1 MTSTTID
8 LGERAREALDVATAE
23 PGRARVLAGQVRVEA
38 KRAGRPD
45 VASMA
50 EQALGLAARELG
62 EIDAAVA
69 HLRKAVAVAERAGL
83 ATRAAES
90 RASLAPT
97 LQYAGRP
104 ADALREADRAA
115 AVLRG
120 PALARLQL
128 QRSGILLRLERFDEA
143 LALLRPAAAS
153 FRRNGDTLWEAR
165 LHNARGIIHGHRGA
179 HGAGDRDFRRAA
191 QLFAAAGD
199 EVAAAQM
206 LCNRAWLAGRSG
218 DVPGALA
225 LWDDAEV
232 RLRKLGI
239 PFGVA
244 FIDKCEVLL
253 AVNLAGEART
263 TAEQAAR
270 ELAAGGMASDVPEA
284 QMKVAQAA
292 LLEGDTAS
300 AADVAGRA
308 ARSFGRQHR
317 PAWEAMARWA
327 VVRARYE
334 AGSRTVATQRAASA
348 AADAL
353 AGFGQSVAALDA
365 RLVAARVAVRRGK
378 VDEADALLGSVRV
391 RARTPADVRARAWHA
406 QAIVR
411 DARGDG
417 AGADRC
423 LHAGWRVL
431 DEYRASLGAT
441 ELRASV
447 AGHGQDL
454 ARLGVARGLAAGR
467 PAAVLRWAERG
478 RAAAL
483 RLRPVRPPGDGA
495 LAHDLAEV
503 REVATALAKTETR
516 AEADRLEARQVVLE
530 ESIRRH
536 ARQAAGSGTVDD
548 VPTLD
553 SLAAA
558 LGSSVLVEI
567 VAVDGFL
574 HALVVRDGR
583 AALRPLGPAEAAD
596 TEVEHL
602 RFALRRLALRRGSEA
617 SLAAAAAGAAAA
629 VDRLEAL
636 LLAPVAGD
644 IGDRPLVLSPPGRLH
659 ALPWSTLP
667 TCHGRPLCIV
677 PSAALWLKGAGGAVR
692 RGGRT
697 LLVAGPDLPHAVD
710 EVDLLR
716 KAYPKATVLAGAGA
730 TATAVGR
737 GMAAADLAHVAA
749 HGFFRSDNPLFSC
762 LRLAD
767 GPFTV
772 YDLEALRAAPPLLVL
787 SACDSGLSAVRPGD
801 ELMGLASALFM
812 IGTKALVASVGPVP
826 DDTTK
831 RLMVDF
837 HRRLAA
843 GSSPAAALAAAGG
856 SRRASTDPAWVT
868 AASFLC
874 FGAG

>member
-1 MTSTTID
+1 MTSITTD
-8 LGERAREALDVATAE
+8 LGERACEALDVATAE
-23 PGRARVLAGQVRVEA
+23 PRRARVLAGQVRVEA

-83 ATRAAES
+83 VKRAAEA

-104 ADALREADRAA
+104 ADALREADTAA

-120 PALARLQL
+120 PGLARLQL

-165 LHNARGIIHGHRGA
+165 LHNARGIINGHRGA
-179 HGAGDRDFRRAA
+179 HRAGDRDFRRAA
-191 QLFAAAGD
+191 ELFAATGD

-225 LWDDAEV
+225 LWDDAEA
-232 RLRKLGI
+232 RLRELGI
-239 PFGVA
+239 PFGA
-244 FIDKCEVLL
+244 AYIDKCEALL
-253 AVNLAGEART
+253 AVNLAAEARS
-263 TAEQAAR
+263 TAERAAS
-270 ELAAGGMASDVPEA
+270 ELAAGGMASDIPEA

-292 LLEGDTAS
+292 LLEGDP
-300 AADVAGRA
+300 AAAAAVAARA

-327 VVRARYE
+327 VVQARYE
-334 AGSRTVATQRAASA
+334 AGSRSAATQRAASG
-348 AADAL
+348 AADVL

-365 RLVAARVAVRRGK
+365 RLVAARIAVRRGK

-391 RARTPADVRARAWHA
+391 QRRAPADVRARAWYA
-406 QAIVR
+406 QAMVR

-431 DEYRASLGAT
+431 DQYRASLGAT

-447 AGHGQDL
+447 AGHGREL

-467 PAAVLRWAERG
+467 PASVLRWAERG

-483 RLRPVRPPGDGA
+483 RLRPVLPPAEGA
-495 LAHDLAEV
+495 LARDLAEV
-503 REVATALAKTETR
+503 REVASALAKAESR
-516 AEADRLEARQVVLE
+516 PEADRLEARQVALE
-530 ESIRRH
+530 ASIRRH

-553 SLAAA
+553 RLAAA

-567 VAVDGFL
+567 VALDGFL
-574 HALVVRDGR
+574 HALVVREGR
-583 AALRPLGPAEAAD
+583 AVLRPLGPAEVAD

-617 SLAAAAAGAAAA
+617 SMAAAAAGAAAA
-629 VDRLEAL
+629 ADRLEAL

-644 IGDRPLVLSPPGRLH
+644 IGDRALVLSPPGRLH
-659 ALPWSTLP
+659 VLPWSMLP

-677 PSAALWLKGAGGAVR
+677 PSAALWLKGAGGAR
-692 RGGRT
+692 RGGRA

-710 EVDLLR
+710 EVDLLHA
-716 KAYPKATVLAGAGA
+716 AYPKATVLAGAGA

-749 HGFFRSDNPLFSC
+749 HGSFRSDNPLFSC

-772 YDLEALRAAPPLLVL
+772 YDLEALRTAPPLLVL
-787 SACDSGLSAVRPGD
+787 SACDSGLSSVRPGD

-812 IGTKALVASVGPVP
+812 IGTRALVASVGPVP

-831 RLMVDF
+831 GLMVDF
-837 HRRLAA
+837 HHRLVA
-843 GSSPAAALAAAGG
+843 GASPAAALAAAGG